1 VAASS
6 RKVLLVSNQPDVD
19 FDKLGNELSVGFKL
33 VRVGSPDEARAEIEK
48 KGVPHLMIVDL
59 RMDNSSEGLEF
70 CEELYSAAGMPIIII
85 GENGTD
91 LDAADALRVADDY
104 VRRTYGPKEMAMRVR
119 RILSR
124 VGDFSYAKGPLIH
137 ITDWLS
143 IDHLNKEVSVHGEI
157 RRLTPTENALL
168 SVLITH
174 RGNIVDA
181 DTLIDRV
188 WQLDP
193 SVKDRNALRVHI
205 HRLRN
210 KVEEDP
216 DHPQWIRTERGVGYR
231 FAEG

>member
-1 VAASS
+1 LRS
-6 RKVLLVSNQPDVD
+6 
-19 FDKLGNELSVGFKL
+19 ELSAGFKL
-33 VRVGSPDEARAEIEK
+33 TRVTTTDEARGEMEK
-48 KGVPHLMIVDL
+48 NGLPHLMIVDFS
-59 RMDNSSEGLEF
+59 MDNNIDGLEF
-70 CEELYSAAGMPIIII
+70 CEELYESAGMPILII
-85 GENGTD
+85 GKNGDSTD
-91 LDAADALRVADDY
+91 AVEALRVADDY
-104 VRRTYGPKEMAMRVR
+104 VHRSYYEPKEIAMRVR

-124 VGDFSYAKGPLIH
+124 VDNFSYAKGPLIH
-137 ITDWLS
+137 IAEWLA
-143 IDHLNKEVSVHGEI
+143 IDHVNKEVSVHGET
-157 RRLTPTENALL
+157 RKLTPTENALL

-210 KVEEDP
+210 KLEEDP
-216 DHPQWIRTERGVGYR
+216 DHPQWIRTERGIGYS

>member
-1 VAASS
+1 MAANS
-6 RKVLLVSNQPDVD
+6 RKILLVSSQKDVD
-19 FDKLGNELSVGFKL
+19 FEELRSELSAGFKL
-33 VRVGSPDEARAEIEK
+33 SRVNTPDEARAEMEK
-48 KGVPHLMIVDL
+48 SGLPHLMIVDL
-59 RMDNSSEGLEF
+59 SMDNSIDGLEF
-70 CEELYSAAGMPIIII
+70 CEELYENAGMPIVIIAKT
-85 GENGTD
+85 GTTA
-91 LDAADALRVADDY
+91 DAVEALRVADDY
-104 VRRTYGPKEMAMRVR
+104 VRRSYEPKEIAMRVR

-124 VGDFSYAKGPLIH
+124 VDNFSYAKGPLIH

-143 IDHLNKEVSVHGEI
+143 IDHLNKEVSVHGET
-157 RRLTPTENALL
+157 RKLTPTENALL

-210 KVEEDP
+210 KLEEDP
-216 DHPQWIRTERGVGYR
+216 DHPQ
-231 FAEG
+231 